1 VEHGSILVGHGDVL
15 LVGETLWGSVAI
27 INDGWVVLPDIVVRL
42 GSLVDVALAF
52 EAGVRHVF
60 LVGAPRNTLVIKQI
74 DNAGDIGRNLLE
86 VVVITSEGVSA
97 NGCNVV
103 GHRRVRHAEVV
114 VNADAL
120 GSKPLQVWV
129 AKGVV
134 IVGVL
139 EPDCHETIEDLLY
152 RVNYLLRSVRNLD

>member
-1 VEHGSILVGHGDVL
+1 
-15 LVGETLWGSVAI
+15 
-27 INDGWVVLPDIVVRL
+27 
-42 GSLVDVALAF
+42 
-52 EAGVRHVF
+52 
-60 LVGAPRNTLVIKQI
+60 
-74 DNAGDIGRNLLE
+74 
-86 VVVITSEGVSA
+86 
-97 NGCNVV
+97 
-103 GHRRVRHAEVV
+103 